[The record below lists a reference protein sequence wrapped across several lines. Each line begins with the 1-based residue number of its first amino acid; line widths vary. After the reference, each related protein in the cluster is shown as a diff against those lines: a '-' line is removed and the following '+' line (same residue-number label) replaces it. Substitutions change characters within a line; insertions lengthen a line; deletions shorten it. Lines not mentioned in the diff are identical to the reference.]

1 MKTRFLIWS
10 IFLLSIFSMK
20 AQENFSVSMNVKTEP
35 TDKIDFNETNIGISF
50 NKKISAKN
58 NITNTLEYSNLK
70 VNYETDSYNNPYEN
84 LDRFNQISNKFEF
97 SHEISNATKLNFSIT
112 PTVNFQSNLDA
123 DAFSVL
129 GNFEIRQQLSLTTNI
144 SIGVARTTV
153 FGAPKFMPVVS
164 LHYQINNTGSLMIG
178 FPESKISYANNI
190 RNMFS
195 LSNSFNGTFYHLDS
209 QNNLNTNATKV
220 SLSQMT
226 SALEYERNVDTNWFL
241 NFKAGYDFNKKY
253 DLIDND
259 NHKVYDFNTGNGY
272 ILGIG
277 IKYKQ

>member
-20 AQENFSVSMNVKTEP
+20 AQENFSASMNVKTEP

-84 LDRFNQISNKFEF
+84 LERFNQISNKFEF
-97 SHEISNATKLNFSIT
+97 SREISNATMLNFSIM

-129 GNFEIRQQLSLTTNI
+129 GSFEIRQQLSSNTNI
-144 SIGVARTTV
+144 NIGLARTTV

-164 LHYQINNTGSLMIG
+164 LNYQINNAGSLTIG
-178 FPESKISYANNI
+178 FPDSKISYANNI
-190 RNMFS
+190 RNKFS

-226 SALEYERNVDTNWFL
+226 SALEYERNVDKNWFL

-253 DLIDND
+253 NLIDND